1 MAATD
6 IEFPANWDVNN
17 GHLVHSN
24 DPEKIYR
31 EYDHLRSTCPVAHV
45 DAHGGYWILTKYTD
59 IKATASDNSKF
70 ISAKCAVVP
79 ADPRGIRRP
88 PLKFDGEQHAPYRT
102 AVDRTLKP
110 ARLRRLEPILRS
122 HAERELGRLIQQGH
136 GDIYE
141 EFGAQFSGWVEK
153 EWLNLDEPDSKL
165 LSSAI
170 TPFVTAWR
178 TQNWALVKSSS
189 DMFYEI
195 ARRVIAS
202 RKDQLLD
209 PEEDPASSLLIE
221 RDHDG
226 NPLDDHNLVGCIRQ
240 ILIVAMVAP
249 SIIIS
254 SMTNHLSRDKE
265 LQNRLRNDRKLVP
278 AAIEEFIR
286 LYVPYRGFSR
296 TALHEVE
303 ISGTKVPPDE
313 PITVVYAAANRDPD
327 QFPRPD
333 EFIMHRDN
341 ISTHLGFGH
350 GRHRCAGMVL
360 ARMMLRIY
368 LETLLDNTVDFEI
381 EGEIHYARLP
391 EIGLTTCPMRFYPR
405 P

>member
-45 DAHGGYWILTKYTD
+45 DAHGGYWILTKYAD

-122 HAERELGRLIQQGH
+122 HAERELDRLIQQGH

-221 RDHDG
+221 RGHDG

-368 LETLLDNTVDFEI
+368 LETLLDKTVDFEVD
-381 EGEIHYARLP
+381 GEIHYARLP
-391 EIGLTTCPMRFYPR
+391 EIGLTTCPMKFYPR

>member
-1 MAATD
+1 MPDRYA
-6 IEFPANWDVNN
+6 DV
-17 GHLVHSN
+17 
-24 DPEKIYR
+24 
-31 EYDHLRSTCPVAHV
+31 
-45 DAHGGYWILTKYTD
+45 
-59 IKATASDNSKF
+59 KATASDNSKF

-110 ARLRRLEPILRS
+110 ARLRRLEPVLRS

-178 TQNWALVKSSS
+178 TQDWALVKSSS

-202 RKDQLLD
+202 RKDKLLD

-226 NPLDDHNLVGCIRQ
+226 NALDDHNLVGCIRQ

-254 SMTNHLSRDKE
+254 SMTNHLSKDKE
-265 LQNRLRNDRKLVP
+265 LQNRLRNDNKLLP

-327 QFPRPD
+327 QFPHPD

-368 LETLLDNTVDFEI
+368 LETLLDNTVDFEVD
-381 EGEIHYARLP
+381 GEIHYARLP
-391 EIGLTTCPMRFYPR
+391 EIGLTTCPMKFYPR
-405 P
+405 PQEDLRATGENLD